1 MRRRGIKM
9 IDWVEKELWTLSWQE
24 AIGDDPLRTPRLELK
39 KKMYSVFVDED
50 GINVANGNC
59 VVIGMSQKEFDRTY
73 AENPKS
79 LVGHVKKYLQE
90 FMLPV
95 YEYQLKE
102 ANEKIKMLKQ
112 YFEQNKNTP

>member
-1 MRRRGIKM
+1 MV
-9 IDWVEKELWTLSWQE
+9 DWIEKELWTLNWHQ
-24 AIGDDPLRTPRLELK
+24 AIGDEPLRTPRLELNK
-39 KKMYSVFVDED
+39 KLYNTSVDEE
-50 GINVANGNC
+50 GINVADGNH
-59 VVIGMSQKEFDRTY
+59 VIIGMSQQEFDRTY

-90 FMLPV
+90 TMLPV

-112 YFEQNKNTP
+112 YFEQNK